1 MRERTLENAQVHLLA
16 TRYDLSRDSR
26 LARAIACTLNK
37 TLDAEEKRRGVS
49 RVRTGELLLRT
60 RNGPLVLPLRT
71 PEALDR
77 VIAGER
83 WADVRR
89 DILGECEAR
98 YLLAGSEA
106 HTLRYRPPTSYEGF
120 LAFHGRRM
128 ARVLTEAY
136 SQDGLLAFTELQW
149 IFLTSERRRHHAEL
163 PSGKTP
169 GASSQCVI

>member
-1 MRERTLENAQVHLLA
+1 
-16 TRYDLSRDSR
+16 
-26 LARAIACTLNK
+26 
-37 TLDAEEKRRGVS
+37 
-49 RVRTGELLLRT
+49 
-60 RNGPLVLPLRT
+60 
-71 PEALDR
+71 
-77 VIAGER
+77 
-83 WADVRR
+83 VRR